1 MLDLAHLRVGSA
13 TTWPRGCST
22 LSDREEEVLQQLH
35 EGVGVRA
42 IAEQSEVAEA
52 TVRSQVKSI
61 LRKLEVSSQMAAVL
75 AYEELVTDSIDPDL
89 YRAG

>member
-1 MLDLAHLRVGSA
+1 MAARLE
-13 TTWPRGCST
+13 T

-42 IAEQSEVAEA
+42 IAEQSEVAET

-61 LRKLEVSSQMAAVL
+61 LRKLDVSSQMAAVL

-89 YRAG
+89 HHVG

>member
-1 MLDLAHLRVGSA
+1 MAARLE
-13 TTWPRGCST
+13 T
-22 LSDREEEVLQQLH
+22 LSDREEEVLQRLY

-61 LRKLEVSSQMAAVL
+61 LRKLDVSSQMAAVL

-89 YRAG
+89 HRAG